1 MQLQLDRYAYL
12 DTPLHRWEP
21 RCKLVAMMALIFAFS
36 FVSDLRLLPVIIAV
50 TGAMYVYSGLPL
62 SFLLSR
68 LRLPAFFLLAVAVIL
83 PFASGQTVLF
93 QLGPLAVKEE
103 GCLDLLRIAVKFFS
117 LLTLGLILFGTMPF
131 LTAVKAMRAMGLP
144 FILADMTLFA
154 YRYLFEI
161 GDDLKTMQTAMRLRG
176 FRNRNLGGLGTL
188 ASLAGTILVRS
199 YEKSDRVYKAMILRG
214 YGQPASFK
222 EDFKA
227 RACDVAGLLLLIS
240 AAAAVVAAE
249 LFMH

>member
-21 RCKLVAMMALIFAFS
+21 RCKLVAMMVLIFAFS
-36 FVSDLRLLPVIIAV
+36 FVRDLRLLPVILAV
-50 TGAMYVYSGLPL
+50 SGAMYVYSGLPL
-62 SFLLSR
+62 SFLVSR
-68 LRLPAFFLLAVAVIL
+68 LRLPAFFLLAMAVIL

-93 QLGPLAVKEE
+93 NIGPLAVKEE

-117 LLTLGLILFGTMPF
+117 ILTLGIILFGSMPF
-131 LTAVKAMRAMGLP
+131 LTAVKAMRALGLP

-161 GDDLKTMQTAMRLRG
+161 GDNLKTMQTAMRLRG
-176 FRNRNLGGLGTL
+176 FNNRTPGGLGTL

-199 YEKSDRVYKAMILRG
+199 YEQSDRVFKAMILRG

-222 EDFKA
+222 EDFHA
-227 RACDVAGLLLLIS
+227 RPADVAGMLLLML

-249 LFMH
+249 IMLR